1 MPGKFTSYTIRI
13 LAHGGQTALEM
24 NLICAD
30 DHDVSVGGPD
40 HEPPLRDGNLGWRP
54 PRRYASADERQG
66 RLALA

>member
-30 DHDVSVGGPD
+30 DHDVTLAAQIMSHPYGMEIWDGDRRVATL
-40 HEPPLRDGNLGWRP
+40 PPTNAR
-54 PRRYASADERQG
+54 AA
-66 RLALA
+66 